1 MKLAQPKIRD
11 TEEGPPRTE
20 GVVPLPRSERGGS
33 GAAAQGVLKILVCTQ
48 VAPLAHRQVAQ
59 RHALPRRT
67 QPGGTQALEHAIG
80 KLAPAGHG
88 LRHCTLFHHFDTI
101 RIT

>member
-1 MKLAQPKIRD
+1 MASDRLAGLVRLFVQLLGGQVPVA
-11 TEEGPPRTE
+11 RTE
-20 GVVPLPRSERGGS
+20 D
-33 GAAAQGVLKILVCTQ
+33 
-48 VAPLAHRQVAQ
+48 QVAQ